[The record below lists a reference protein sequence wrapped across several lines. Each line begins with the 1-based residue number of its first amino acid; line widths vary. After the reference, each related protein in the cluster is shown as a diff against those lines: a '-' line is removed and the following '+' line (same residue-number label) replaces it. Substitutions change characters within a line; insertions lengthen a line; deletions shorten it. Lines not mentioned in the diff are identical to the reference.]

1 MPPKIKAIIKR
12 ADESVGHSTF
22 ISPTLPNLQRIVGGY
37 IETVTFGDYVV
48 ICNEEGRLL
57 NMPYNCTING
67 FSFVGD
73 IAIVGIDGDD
83 FGDCPISFAQ
93 WKEILHDN

>member
-1 MPPKIKAIIKR
+1 MPAKIRAILKR
-12 ADESVGHSTF
+12 SDEPIGH
-22 ISPTLPNLQRIVGGY
+22 
-37 IETVTFGDYVV
+37 VTN

-57 NMPYNCTING
+57 GLPHNCTIND

-83 FGDCPISFAQ
+83 FGDCPISFDQ
-93 WKEILHDN
+93 WKEIINA

>member
-1 MPPKIKAIIKR
+1 MPAKIRAILKR
-12 ADESVGHSTF
+12 SDEPIGHVTN
-22 ISPTLPNLQRIVGGY
+22 ISPTLKNLQNIVGGY

-57 NMPYNCTING
+57 GLPHNCTING

-73 IAIVGIDGDD
+73 IAIVGVDGDD
-83 FGDCPISFAQ
+83 FGDCPMDLKK
-93 WKEILHDN
+93 WKEILNA

>member
-1 MPPKIKAIIKR
+1 MPPKIRAILKR
-12 ADESVGHSTF
+12 SDEPVGHMAN
-22 ISPTLPNLQRIVGGY
+22 ISPTLKNLQNIVGGY
-37 IETVTFGDYVV
+37 IETVTFGDSVV

-57 NMPYNCTING
+57 GLPHNCTING

-73 IAIVGIDGDD
+73 IAIVGIDGED

-93 WKEILHDN
+93 WKEIINA